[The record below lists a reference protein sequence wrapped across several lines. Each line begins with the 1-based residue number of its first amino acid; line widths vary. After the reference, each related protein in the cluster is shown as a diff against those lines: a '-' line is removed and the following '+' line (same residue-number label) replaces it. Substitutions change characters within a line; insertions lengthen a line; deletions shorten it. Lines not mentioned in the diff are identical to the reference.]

1 MGSEGRAGQCEGGGE
16 TQGRRI
22 KMKRKSCGSLTI
34 GLTPPPT
41 TLPGVHTPNTPE
53 ILNTIVSITTH
64 GSHTP
69 SQPWLCT
76 THTDAGVQGYRSQF
90 IKEGLKMKVKKN
102 MELVTEDSLHKVLS
116 QNIKEEIQDLSP
128 EDKTRRQRRRE
139 RNKVAAEKCR
149 NKKKKETQ
157 KLFAE
162 SEMVERANACYK
174 KELSRLKEEEKHLI
188 KILETHKPL
197 CQLQMGIPLSE
208 PYRIDYN
215 SGLEHECGKGIA
227 DSAGGGGGYNVGNTV
242 DHIVHNICD
251 FKADITG
258 DYSIDN
264 LEDNDDNIA
273 ESCKRD
279 ERMNYPS
286 YFYPGY
292 SSSGYNNSSAC
303 AAV

>member
-1 MGSEGRAGQCEGGGE
+1 
-16 TQGRRI
+16 
-22 KMKRKSCGSLTI
+22 MKRKSCGSLTI
-34 GLTPPPT
+34 GLIPPT
-41 TLPGVHTPNTPE
+41 PVHTPNTPE
-53 ILNTIVSITTH
+53 ILNTIVSITSDAPCSYS
-64 GSHTP
+64 SH
-69 SQPWLCT
+69 
-76 THTDAGVQGYRSQF
+76 F
-90 IKEGLKMKVKKN
+90 IKEGLKTKVKKK
-102 MELVTEDSLHKVLS
+102 MDLVTEDSLHKMLS
-116 QNIKEEIQDLSP
+116 QNIKEEIEDPSP
-128 EDKTRRQRRRE
+128 EDETRRKRRRE
-139 RNKVAAEKCR
+139 RNKGAAEKCR
-149 NKKKKETQ
+149 NKKKIETL

-162 SEMVERANACYK
+162 SEMVEKANDCYK

-188 KILETHKPL
+188 MILETHKPL
-197 CQLQMGIPLSE
+197 CQLQMGIPVSE

-227 DSAGGGGGYNVGNTV
+227 DSAGGYNVDNTV

-251 FKADITG
+251 YKADITG

>member
-16 TQGRRI
+16 TQGRR
-22 KMKRKSCGSLTI
+22 MKRKSCGSLTI
-34 GLTPPPT
+34 GLTPPPST
-41 TLPGVHTPNTPE
+41 MPGVHTPNTPE

-64 GSHTP
+64 TSHTP
-69 SQPWLCT
+69 TQPWPCT

-128 EDKTRRQRRRE
+128 EEETRRQRRRE

-174 KELSRLKEEEKHLI
+174 EELARLEAEKKHLLR
-188 KILETHKPL
+188 ILETHKPL
-197 CQLQMGIPLSE
+197 CQLHIGNPGYQSYWTNPNAGNIT
-208 PYRIDYN
+208 
-215 SGLEHECGKGIA
+215 GLEHEKIIVENA
-227 DSAGGGGGYNVGNTV
+227 DNYIVNKVDTYENSDNVVETRIK
-242 DHIVHNICD
+242 D
-251 FKADITG
+251 
-258 DYSIDN
+258 
-264 LEDNDDNIA
+264 
-273 ESCKRD
+273 ESVS
-279 ERMNYPS
+279 YPS
-286 YFYPGY
+286 YSYPGF
-292 SSSGYNNSSAC
+292 SSGYYGSAC

>member
-22 KMKRKSCGSLTI
+22 KMKSSGSLTL
-34 GLTPPPT
+34 GLTPPPST
-41 TLPGVHTPNTPE
+41 MPGVHTPNTPE

-64 GSHTP
+64 TSHAPT
-69 SQPWLCT
+69 QPWPCT

-128 EDKTRRQRRRE
+128 EEETRRQRRRE

-174 KELSRLKEEEKHLI
+174 EELARLEAEKKHLLR
-188 KILETHKPL
+188 ILETHKPL
-197 CQLQMGIPLSE
+197 CQLQTGNPGYQSYWTNPNTGNIT
-208 PYRIDYN
+208 
-215 SGLEHECGKGIA
+215 GLEHEKMIVENA
-227 DSAGGGGGYNVGNTV
+227 DNYIV
-242 DHIVHNICD
+242 DKVENN
-251 FKADITG
+251 
-258 DYSIDN
+258 DN
-264 LEDNDDNIA
+264 LVET
-273 ESCKRD
+273 
-279 ERMNYPS
+279 
-286 YFYPGY
+286 
-292 SSSGYNNSSAC
+292 
-303 AAV
+303 